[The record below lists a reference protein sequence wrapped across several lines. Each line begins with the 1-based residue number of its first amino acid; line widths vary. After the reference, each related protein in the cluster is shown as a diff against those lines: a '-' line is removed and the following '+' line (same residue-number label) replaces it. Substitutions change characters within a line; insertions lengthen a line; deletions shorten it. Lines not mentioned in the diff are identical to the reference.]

1 MLPRAWIVSLVVLI
15 GAAAT
20 PAQPQEA
27 QARSDETVLRQAGLA
42 TTPEA
47 LRGLVREHAAP
58 EAPPATVAKL
68 IAQLGAADFDERES
82 ACIELIRLGRGASPA
97 LQRALGHADAEVRRR
112 ARFCLTE
119 IEGRLAPRQALAAV
133 RLLCLR
139 QVPGAARD
147 ALAFLPLADP
157 DARGAILAALE
168 HVSPRDEVS
177 RTACREALSD
187 SSALRR
193 AAAALLLGRIG
204 TEAERARVR
213 EALRD
218 REAEV
223 RLRAAQG
230 LLAGR
235 DPAAFPA
242 LIELLNRPALEIAW
256 QAEELLH
263 WAAGDMAPEPVIG
276 AGAQEARKECV
287 AEWQKWWKGQ
297 SGRFDWDRLA
307 RDHRRPGLYLVG
319 GMRLFL
325 CGCDGKVRWQL
336 DDVIQPSDLRWVAGN
351 RILYVDQDTDR
362 VVERD
367 LTGKIVWEWK
377 PPAGEV
383 PSSCRRLAGGNTLVV
398 TDERIHEV
406 TPRGQVLYSIAPQGD
421 RIVYDACLVGPQRL
435 ACLSDTVIL
444 LIDTVSHAVLARIP
458 ARGQA
463 FENGRI
469 EPLPDGNLHVLI
481 PGAERLLHLDLTGQ
495 VLLRREVPELACS
508 ALLPNGNVLAGTPR
522 GENRLLE
529 ITPDGRTVW
538 EGLLEE
544 QPSRVCPCLTE
555 LRLGLDGPRP
565 ADFRVDTV
573 AFRVESLKSR
583 DPRVQG
589 RAASDLGD
597 YGPAAESAVAPLI
610 DALGADDA
618 DLPRRCAAA
627 LARIGPKAVPPL
639 IREVEGGSEQRRTG
653 AASALGQMGKPAEP
667 AVPALV
673 AVLRD
678 RRQATGP
685 RREAARALGAIGQ
698 RPAQVVPPLREVLQ
712 AESAEVREQAARALG
727 SFPTAVKE
735 AVPALIPLLKDVEL
749 FVRIGAAESM
759 TRFGPGSKDAVP
771 AVLEALRETK
781 PAERGPTVRLR
792 CVLVQALG
800 AIGPDAKAASPVLVA
815 MLKDK
820 DEGPPVRQAAM
831 QASVKLGP
839 EAVREALPAFS
850 ELLTDVNLSPPLA
863 GTAVAAMTA
872 LRKDG
877 VPVLMEA
884 AKKGARNTRR
894 YAINSLGTLGADA
907 TPAVPLLTELSKD
920 ADVVIRGAATR
931 ALRRIPQQPE

>member
-1 MLPRAWIVSLVVLI
+1 MLPRAWIVLPVVLF
-15 GAAAT
+15 GTTAAA
-20 PAQPQEA
+20 AQSPQDA
-27 QARSDETVLRQAGLA
+27 QARGDETVLRQAGIA
-42 TTPEA
+42 TTPES
-47 LRGLVREHAAP
+47 LRALVREHAAP
-58 EAPPATVAKL
+58 EAPAATVEKL
-68 IAQLGAADFDERES
+68 ISQLGAADFDDRET
-82 ACIELIRLGRGASPA
+82 ACVELIRLGRAASPA
-97 LQRALGHADAEVRRR
+97 LQRALTHVDAEVRRR

-147 ALAFLPLADP
+147 ALAFLAIADP
-157 DARGAILAALE
+157 DARAAILAAME
-168 HVSPRDEVS
+168 RVPPRDDAS
-177 RTACREALSD
+177 RTACLEALAD
-187 SSALRR
+187 ASALRR

-218 REAEV
+218 REPEV

-230 LLAGR
+230 LLTGR
-235 DPAAFPA
+235 DPAVFPV
-242 LIELLNRPALEIAW
+242 LIELLKTSALDIAW

-263 WAAGDMAPEPVIG
+263 WAAGDAAPEPVVG
-276 AGAQEARKECV
+276 AGDQEARKECV
-287 AEWQKWWKGQ
+287 AQWQKWWDDQG
-297 SGRFDWDRLA
+297 GRFDWDRLA

-325 CGCDGKVRWQL
+325 CGCDGRMRWQL
-336 DDVIQPSDLRWVAGN
+336 DDVIQPNDLRWVAGN
-351 RILYVDQDTDR
+351 RILYVDSDTDR

-367 LTGKIVWEWK
+367 LAGKVAWEWK

-383 PSSCRRLAGGNTLVV
+383 PTSCRRLPGGNTLVV
-398 TDERIHEV
+398 TDEKIHEV
-406 TPRGQVLYSIAPQGD
+406 TQRGHVLYSVALPGD

-435 ACLSDTVIL
+435 ACLSDNVIL
-444 LIDTVSHAVLARIP
+444 LIDTLSQAILARIP
-458 ARGQA
+458 ARGQT

-469 EPLPDGNLHVLI
+469 ERLPDGNLHVLI
-481 PGAERLLHLDLTGQ
+481 PGAERVLHLDLTGQ
-495 VLLRREVPELACS
+495 VLLRREVPELACT

-529 ITPDGRTVW
+529 LTPDGRTVW
-538 EGLLEE
+538 EGLIED
-544 QPSRVCPCLTE
+544 QPTRVCPCMPE
-555 LRLGLDGPRP
+555 LRLGLDAPRP

-573 AFRVESLKSR
+573 AFRIESLKSR
-583 DPRVQG
+583 DPRVRG
-589 RAASDLGD
+589 RAASDLGE
-597 YGPAAESAVAPLI
+597 YGAAAEPAVAPLI
-610 DALGADDA
+610 DAMADEDA
-618 DLPRRCAAA
+618 DLQRRCSAA
-627 LARIGPKAVPPL
+627 LARIGPRAVPPL

-678 RRQATGP
+678 KRQPPAP

-698 RPAQVVPPLREVLQ
+698 RPAQVVPPLLEVLQ

-735 AVPALIPLLKDVEL
+735 TVPALIPLLKDAEL
-749 FVRIGAAESM
+749 FVRIGAGESL
-759 TRFGPGSKDAVP
+759 TRFGAGSKDAVP
-771 AVLEALRETK
+771 ALLDALRDMK

-800 AIGPDAKAASPVLVA
+800 AIGPDAKTASPVLVG
-815 MLKDK
+815 MFKDR

-839 EAVREALPAFS
+839 EAVKEALPAFG
-850 ELLTDVNLSPPLA
+850 EVLAEANLSPPLA
-863 GTAVAAMTA
+863 QSAVTALTA

-894 YAINSLGTLGADA
+894 YAINALGNLAADA
-907 TPAVPLLTELSKD
+907 ASAVPLLTELAKD
-920 ADVVIRGAATR
+920 MDVSIRGAATR
-931 ALRRIPQQPE
+931 ALRRIPQMP